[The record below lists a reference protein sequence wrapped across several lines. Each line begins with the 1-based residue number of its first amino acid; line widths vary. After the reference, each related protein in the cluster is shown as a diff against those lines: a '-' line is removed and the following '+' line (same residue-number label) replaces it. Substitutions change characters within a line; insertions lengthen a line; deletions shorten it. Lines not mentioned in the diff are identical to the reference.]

1 MSSKNRIPRI
11 RTSGRNFIRENIRA
25 VSCSPSPA
33 RPTSSSGSRVSSFS
47 GSRRTPSPHT
57 PLPLSTH
64 RQLRLSSPHSSQRQH
79 LTPEYNTRVIR
90 SHSSPEVNQINEKLE
105 ALAEGMKELKQENRE
120 LKQKIEDN
128 EKESQ
133 RKFSNVEKENSKIR
147 KKNTQLKAQVKL
159 LERMVARTAVSP
171 APPSPPETNKEEGT
185 TSRAGPGT
193 CDACGKDF
201 KRLDQHKNR
210 TQNPDCKM

>member
-1 MSSKNRIPRI
+1 MMSSKSRIPRI

-25 VSCSPSPA
+25 ISCSPSPA

-57 PLPLSTH
+57 PLP
-64 RQLRLSSPHSSQRQH
+64 HSSQRQH

-90 SHSSPEVNQINEKLE
+90 SHSSPEVNKINEKLE

-159 LERMVARTAVSP
+159 LERMVARNAVSP
-171 APPSPPETNKEEGT
+171 APPSPPETIKEEGT

-193 CDACGKDF
+193 CGACGKFF
-201 KRLDQHKNR
+201 KRLDQHKTR
-210 TQNPDCKM
+210 TKKTDCKI